1 MKNVKQHNIPLSVTH
16 NFNLGDD
23 VYMSR
28 AIPRVEVCIKDDLL
42 CTDGRTTVVI
52 KDRGAGVYQALTGTY
67 EKGSV
72 REQTIGSNKTM
83 VTHRELQQS
92 RGFLQVNDVKFRLS
106 DADTDWEPEQ
116 GDILTDLKDQRRYDI
131 IAVDTQVLA
140 TQILCWCRSV

>member
-1 MKNVKQHNIPLSVTH
+1 M
-16 NFNLGDD
+16 
-23 VYMSR
+23 
-28 AIPRVEVCIKDDLL
+28 
-42 CTDGRTTVVI
+42 
-52 KDRGAGVYQALTGTY
+52 GT
-67 EKGSV
+67 
-72 REQTIGSNKTM
+72 N
-83 VTHRELQQS
+83 RELQQS